1 MTALPAL
8 GRLVAVL
15 ERLPGI
21 GPKGARRIAHFLLVA
36 PEAEASG
43 LSKALLEARE
53 KTRSCSTCH
62 ALTEAD
68 PCALCTDPSRDA
80 TLLAVVE
87 EPFDVE
93 VLERT
98 REFRGRYHVLGGG
111 EAPGRGGGPA
121 LRAGGAV
128 PGGGGGGGA
137 GGVQRALPG
146 VGPDDLRVGSLLEMV
161 AAGVSEVVLATNP
174 NVEGEATA
182 LYLARR
188 LKPLGVRVTRLA
200 FGLPVGAAIEFADE
214 VTLGRSLSG
223 RREV

>member
-1 MTALPAL
+1 MTSLPSL
-8 GRLVAVL
+8 SRLVAAL

-21 GPKGARRIAHFLLVA
+21 GPKGARRIAHFLLSA
-36 PEAEASG
+36 PEGEAAG
-43 LSKALLEARE
+43 LARAVVEARE
-53 KTRSCSTCH
+53 RTRSCSVCH
-62 ALTEAD
+62 ALTEED
-68 PCALCTDPSRDA
+68 PCALCSDPTRDG

-87 EPFDVE
+87 DPFDVE

-98 REFRGRYHVLGGG
+98 REFRGRYHVLGGAL
-111 EAPGRGGGPA
+111 APLRGI
-121 LRAGGAV
+121 
-128 PGGGGGGGA
+128 
-137 GGVQRALPG
+137 
-146 VGPDDLRVGSLLEMV
+146 GPDDLHVAGLLERV
-161 AAGVSEVVLATNP
+161 AAGVTEVVLATNP

-214 VTLGRSLSG
+214 VTLSRSLSG

>member
-1 MTALPAL
+1 MSGLPSL
-8 GRLVAVL
+8 SRLVAAL

-21 GPKGARRIAHFLLVA
+21 GPKSARRIAHFLLGA
-36 PEAEASG
+36 PEAEAAG
-43 LSKALLEARE
+43 LARAVLEARE
-53 KTRSCSTCH
+53 RTKACSVCH
-62 ALTEAD
+62 ALTEED
-68 PCALCTDPSRDA
+68 PCALCTDPGRDGSI
-80 TLLAVVE
+80 LAVVE

-98 REFRGRYHVLGGG
+98 REFRGRYHVLGGAL
-111 EAPGRGGGPA
+111 APLRGI
-121 LRAGGAV
+121 
-128 PGGGGGGGA
+128 
-137 GGVQRALPG
+137 
-146 VGPDDLRVGSLLEMV
+146 GPDDLHVADLLERAAKGV
-161 AAGVSEVVLATNP
+161 AEVVLATNP

-200 FGLPVGAAIEFADE
+200 FGLPVGAALEFADE

>member
-8 GRLVAVL
+8 SRLVAAL
-15 ERLPGI
+15 ERLPGV
-21 GPKGARRIAHFLLVA
+21 GPKSARRIAHFLLSA
-36 PEAEASG
+36 PAEAAEG
-43 LSKALLEARE
+43 LSAAVLEARE
-53 KTRSCSTCH
+53 RTRSCSVCH

-68 PCALCTDPSRDA
+68 PCALCTDPARDA

-98 REFRGRYHVLGGG
+98 REFRGRYHVLGGAL
-111 EAPGRGGGPA
+111 APLRGI
-121 LRAGGAV
+121 
-128 PGGGGGGGA
+128 
-137 GGVQRALPG
+137 
-146 VGPDDLRVGSLLEMV
+146 GPDDLHVAGLLERASSGV
-161 AAGVSEVVLATNP
+161 AEVVLATNP

-188 LKPLGVRVTRLA
+188 LKPLGVRVTRIA

-214 VTLGRSLSG
+214 VSLGRSLSG